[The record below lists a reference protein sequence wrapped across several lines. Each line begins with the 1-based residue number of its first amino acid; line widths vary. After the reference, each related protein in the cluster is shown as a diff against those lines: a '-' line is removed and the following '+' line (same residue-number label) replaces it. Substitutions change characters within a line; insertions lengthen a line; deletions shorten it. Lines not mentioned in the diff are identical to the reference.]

1 MQFIKEYNILLLL
14 SFLQFNLLKMK
25 QLLKSI
31 FRILIMFFFSILVSK
46 SILLNGQEITNQK
59 IESLQRV
66 ANKLQKEINIK
77 KDSLNLI
84 NEEINRQKIKAFQS
98 TNSQN
103 DGFSIVTTS
112 RQNGKIR
119 KSNTPISDVILN
131 LKEGDTIKLTDYQKG
146 YWVVNVGPFYGFLS
160 DLYVNQNDSEITAFK
175 KQLELRN
182 EEYRILK
189 LQEKDREQRL
199 MEQEM
204 IVKDKLLKEE
214 NSTKEK
220 LQMEI
225 ARKNALQR
233 YKDKKDNLYS
243 RYGKEI
249 ADNLLN
255 RQYWI
260 GMTTEMA
267 EISLGSPRNKNK
279 SVGRWGVSE
288 QWVYYKDYLYFE
300 NGKLTSYQKFE

>member
-1 MQFIKEYNILLLL
+1 
-14 SFLQFNLLKMK
+14 MK
-25 QLLKSI
+25 QLLQSI
-31 FRILIMFFFSILVSK
+31 FRILTMFFFSILVSK

-66 ANKLQKEINIK
+66 ANKLQKEINTK

-103 DGFSIVTTS
+103 DGFYIVTTS

-131 LKEGDTIKLTDYQKG
+131 LKEGDTIKLTDYQQG

-160 DLYVNQNDSEITAFK
+160 DLYVKQNDSEIAAFK

-189 LQEKDREQRL
+189 LQEKDREERL

-204 IVKDKLLKEE
+204 ILKEKLLKEE
-214 NSTKEK
+214 NNTKEK

-225 ARKNALQR
+225 ARKNAVQR
-233 YKDKKDNLYS
+233 LKDKKDNLYS
-243 RYGKEI
+243 KYGKEI
-249 ADNLLN
+249 ADKLLN
-255 RQYWI
+255 RQFWI

-279 SVGRWGVSE
+279 SVA
-288 QWVYYKDYLYFE
+288 
-300 NGKLTSYQKFE
+300 NGE

>member
-1 MQFIKEYNILLLL
+1 
-14 SFLQFNLLKMK
+14 MK
-25 QLLKSI
+25 QLLPSI
-31 FRILIMFFFSILVSK
+31 FKILALFSCSILVSI
-46 SILLNGQEITNQK
+46 STLLNGQVITNQN

-66 ANKLQKEINIK
+66 ANRLQIEINIK
-77 KDSLNLI
+77 TDSLNLI
-84 NEEINRQKIKAFQS
+84 NEEINRQKIKAFQTS
-98 TNSQN
+98 NSQN

-119 KSNTPISDVILN
+119 KSNTPISDIILN

-160 DLYVNQNDSEITAFK
+160 DLYVNQNDSKIAAFK

-189 LQEKDREQRL
+189 LQEKDREERL
-199 MEQEM
+199 IEQEM
-204 IVKDKLLKEE
+204 ILKEKLLKEE
-214 NSTKEK
+214 NNTKEK

-233 YKDKKDNLYS
+233 LKDKKDNLYS
-243 RYGKEI
+243 KYGKEI
-249 ADNLLN
+249 ADKLLN
-255 RQYWI
+255 KFYWI

-279 SVGRWGVSE
+279 TVGIWGVNE
-288 QWVYYKDYLYFE
+288 QWVYYRDYLYFE
-300 NGKLTSYQKFE
+300 NGRLKSYQKFE

>member
-1 MQFIKEYNILLLL
+1 MISK
-14 SFLQFNLLKMK
+14 SQFNKME
-25 QLLKSI
+25 QLASFVFRIKSI
-31 FRILIMFFFSILVSK
+31 FLFSILVSK
-46 SILLNGQEITNQK
+46 SLSLNGQVITNQN

-66 ANKLQKEINIK
+66 ANRLQVEINIK
-77 KDSLNLI
+77 TDSLNLI
-84 NEEINRQKIKAFQS
+84 NEEINRQKIKAFQTS
-98 TNSQN
+98 NSQN

-160 DLYVNQNDSEITAFK
+160 DLYVNQNDSEIAAFK

-204 IVKDKLLKEE
+204 ILKDKLIKEE

-233 YKDKKDNLYS
+233 LKDKKDNLYS
-243 RYGKEI
+243 KYGKEI
-249 ADNLLN
+249 ADKLLN
-255 RQYWI
+255 KFYWI

-279 SVGRWGVSE
+279 SVGRWGVNE
-288 QWVYYKDYLYFE
+288 QWVYYSTYLYFE
-300 NGKLTSYQKFE
+300 NGKLTSYQKTE

>member
-1 MQFIKEYNILLLL
+1 
-14 SFLQFNLLKMK
+14 MK
-25 QLLKSI
+25 QLLQSI
-31 FRILIMFFFSILVSK
+31 FRILTMFFFSILVSK

-131 LKEGDTIKLTDYQKG
+131 LKEGDTIKLTDYQQG

-160 DLYVNQNDSEITAFK
+160 DLYIKQNDSEIAAFK

-182 EEYRILK
+182 EEYKILK
-189 LQEKDREQRL
+189 LQEKNREERL
-199 MEQEM
+199 MVQEM
-204 IVKDKLLKEE
+204 ILKEKLLKEE
-214 NSTKEK
+214 NNTKEK

-225 ARKNALQR
+225 TRKNAVQR
-233 YKDKKDNLYS
+233 LKDKKDNLYS
-243 RYGKEI
+243 KYGKEI
-249 ADNLLN
+249 ADKLLN
-255 RQYWI
+255 RQFWI

-279 SVGRWGVSE
+279 SVGKWGVNE

-300 NGKLTSYQKFE
+300 NGILESYQKFE